1 MFQTLDIFNEMARQ
15 RHRLQIALIVIL
27 AIIGRNIVE
36 LTGSPV
42 PLGKSKVQAHH
53 TSNHNYNGQNNQN
66 VNNGGFLSNLLR
78 KYLPVI
84 PNTYY
89 DVPKHRYPYYD
100 ENGTGRLLY
109 GYGGKKLYK
118 YTVFK
123 PLEGYFK

>member
-1 MFQTLDIFNEMARQ
+1 MDRHQYRLPITLVIIF
-15 RHRLQIALIVIL
+15 IVL
-27 AIIGRNIVE
+27 PKVVE
-36 LTGSPV
+36 LTGSAL
-42 PLGKSKVQAHH
+42 PLGKSKIQVPQPSSHA
-53 TSNHNYNGQNNQN
+53 YNGQQSQT
-66 VNNGGFLSNLLR
+66 VNGGFLSSLLR

-89 DVPKHRYPYYD
+89 DIPKHRYPYYD

-109 GYGGKKLYK
+109 GYGGKQLYK